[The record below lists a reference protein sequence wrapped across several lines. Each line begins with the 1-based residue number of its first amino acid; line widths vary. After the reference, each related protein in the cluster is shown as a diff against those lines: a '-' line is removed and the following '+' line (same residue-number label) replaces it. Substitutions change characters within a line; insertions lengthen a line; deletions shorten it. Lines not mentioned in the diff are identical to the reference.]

1 VDLLKQ
7 ATSAVADPVP
17 PKIKLKVGQSADQPT
32 PSKKIT
38 IHVGSGGRG
47 GSTEAPNAQAGHSID
62 SPKVNGASA
71 SDTQAQTSLAP
82 VDSTRSVSAA
92 APSPSPSVP
101 PLQQSEDAASA
112 ASPAVRPTSAASGQ
126 ITPAAGSVPPPLP
139 PQPVVPPAPVIPME
153 QKRLRAPGKGELPIH
168 TW

>member
-1 VDLLKQ
+1 MDLLKQ
-7 ATSAVADPVP
+7 AATAVPDPAP
-17 PKIKLKVGQSADQPT
+17 PKIKLKVGQSAEQPT

-47 GSTEAPNAQAGHSID
+47 GSTEAATPQTGPSAD
-62 SPKVNGASA
+62 SPKINGANNS
-71 SDTQAQTSLAP
+71 QAQTSLAP
-82 VDSTRSVSAA
+82 GDSARSASAA

-101 PLQQSEDAASA
+101 PLQKSEDATSA

-126 ITPAAGSVPPPLP
+126 ITPATGSAQPQLP

-153 QKRLRAPGKGELPIH
+153 QKRLRASGKGEL
-168 TW
+168 